1 MRTTNLSFFRMLTRL
16 EEKYKQE
23 DIYPS
28 YARNVLDKLINFV
41 QKCNYD
47 RSESRKFIS
56 EHFRMSPDDL
66 CWAWN
71 LNHPDKQKHIKTF
84 YSQISTF
91 SNDLYDLLGTDIEIY
106 FTEFKDEQFGEMQF
120 KKEIVE
126 ISTMIDALNLESE
139 GKLGVF
145 ISDFENDLAH
155 VRPSDDCTLADCK
168 NEIKYMRRLLSRDV
182 AKTEK
187 SMDMEKAAY
196 VYKKLRS
203 PIFKSVGAGK
213 HEINRE
219 KVEIL
224 KSLGILPE
232 QYVRRSNVIISREL
246 GFSPE
251 NMKALNE
258 IDLERVMDLYEVLYK
273 YFSPEGF
280 KEFIGNYTM
289 SEVRLAIQLVRGVRP
304 DEPDLVSKY
313 IKGKD
318 KAD

>member
-1 MRTTNLSFFRMLTRL
+1 MRTTNLSFFRMLARL
-16 EEKYKQE
+16 EEKYNQE

-28 YARNVLDKLINFV
+28 YARNVLSKLISFV
-41 QKCNYD
+41 QNCNYD

-56 EHFRMSPDDL
+56 MNFRLPPEDL
-66 CWAWN
+66 CWLWN
-71 LNHPDKQKHIKTF
+71 SQHPDKQKHIKTF

-91 SNDLYDLLGTDIEIY
+91 SNDLYDLLGADIEIY
-106 FTEFKDEQFGEMQF
+106 FTEFKDDKFGEMLF

-126 ISTMIDALNLESE
+126 ISSMIDALNLESE

-145 ISDFENDLAH
+145 ISDFENDLVH
-155 VRPSDDCTLADCK
+155 VRPSDDCTLADCE
-168 NEIKYMRRLLSRDV
+168 NELRYMRKLLKRDV
-182 AKTEK
+182 FQTEK
-187 SMDMEKAAY
+187 AIDMKKAAWI
-196 VYKKLRS
+196 YKVIKT

-213 HEINRE
+213 HEINKE
-219 KVEIL
+219 KVDVL

-232 QYVRRSNVIISREL
+232 QYVRRSNVIIPREL

-258 IDLERVMDLYEVLYK
+258 INLERVMSLYEVLYK
-273 YFSPEGF
+273 YYSPEGF

-313 IKGKD
+313 IKKKD
-318 KAD
+318 NAD